1 MARSTSQYLL
11 DFEKPLIE
19 LEHKLD
25 EMRTL
30 NVQQVEID
38 LSGEIAAL
46 EARVEELRASIYRN
60 LTRWQRVQIAR
71 HPLRPYTLDYIEALT
86 DDFTELHGDRA
97 FGDDPAIVG
106 GFARFKGSE
115 FGYYDRSIAIIG
127 HQKGRD
133 TRERKYRRFGMPN
146 PEGFRKALRIMKLAA
161 KFNKPVVTLL
171 DTPGAYP
178 GMEAEERGQA
188 EAIAR
193 NLFEMA
199 RLPVPIIVVI
209 IGEGA
214 SGGALGL
221 GIGNRILMLENA
233 WYSVIS
239 PESCSSIL
247 WRSWD
252 FKEDAARAL
261 KLSASDLLELQLV
274 DEILPEPVGG
284 AHRQPQAAF
293 KTTGEAI
300 ARGLQLYDDLS
311 AEELVNARIEK
322 FEQMGRYRVAGQ
334 PAPVAP
340 HPGVN
345 TGY

>member
-1 MARSTSQYLL
+1 MAKSVSKYLL

-19 LEHKLD
+19 LEQKLD
-25 EMRTL
+25 EMRLL
-30 NVQQVEID
+30 NAQQIEID
-38 LSGEIAAL
+38 LSSEIAAL

-86 DDFTELHGDRA
+86 EDFTELHGDRA

-106 GFARFKGSE
+106 GFARFKGSAY
-115 FGYYDRSIAIIG
+115 GYYDRTIAIIG

-146 PEGFRKALRIMKLAA
+146 PEGYRKALRIMKLAA

-199 RLPVPIIVVI
+199 RLPVPIIVVV

-214 SGGALGL
+214 SGGALGI

-261 KLSASDLLELQLV
+261 KLSATDLLELELI
-274 DEILPEPVGG
+274 DEIIPEPIGG
-284 AHRQPQAAF
+284 AHRQPQTAF
-293 KTTGEAI
+293 KNTGEAI
-300 ARGLQLYDDLS
+300 ARGLQMYEDLS

-322 FEQMGRYRVAGQ
+322 FEKMGRYRVAGQ